1 MVFEEEL
8 EASTYEGEARS
19 SESSEEYSIDE
30 EVIDVKELDPSD
42 IDIML
47 RRSELWDR
55 LVSGMVSI
63 EEARRIVSE
72 LVPTASA
79 QSVRRRRRS

>member
-1 MVFEEEL
+1 MVFEEDL
-8 EASTYEGEARS
+8 ETSAYEGEARS
-19 SESSEEYSIDE
+19 SESSEEYSVDE
-30 EVIDVKELDPSD
+30 EVVDVKELDPND

-47 RRSELWDR
+47 RRSELWDK

-63 EEARRIVSE
+63 EEARKMISE
-72 LVPTASA
+72 LAPTVPA